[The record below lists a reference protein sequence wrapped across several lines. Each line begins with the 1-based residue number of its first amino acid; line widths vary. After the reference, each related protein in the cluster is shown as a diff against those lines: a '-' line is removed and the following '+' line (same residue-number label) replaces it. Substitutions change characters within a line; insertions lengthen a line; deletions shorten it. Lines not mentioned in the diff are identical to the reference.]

1 MQWELWAPCTT
12 PVHAPLG
19 PLVTDTEVTVTIS
32 PNGCDHVWLAWPYT
46 CISIAHKCHKLQMI
60 FFQFHISDVF
70 RASMLSLAHLCSTD
84 LATEERRWEKE
95 ERRGRRL
102 LLSFFVPSWS
112 VRGAS
117 FLDHTYRG
125 HHQNWPQQPRNR
137 LEGWSRDLSGAWRAL
152 NSAR

>member
-1 MQWELWAPCTT
+1 MRA
-12 PVHAPLG
+12 LG
-19 PLVTDTEVTVTIS
+19 PMHHACSCPFRASSDRHRSDSDNITK
-32 PNGCDHVWLAWPYT
+32 WLWPRLTSMTLHTYQLHINT
-46 CISIAHKCHKLQMI
+46 LIVSSH
-60 FFQFHISDVF
+60 FFLCHISDIF
-70 RASMLSLAHLCSTD
+70 RALAQSLAHLCSTD

-137 LEGWSRDLSGAWRAL
+137 LEGWSRDLSGARRAL